1 VRHGNKYYWKI
12 PGGEIQYGLI
22 SRCLRVWFLRKCY
35 TLKRPNRARIERYFG
50 PNKEEYV
57 K

>member
-1 VRHGNKYYWKI
+1 MIRKGNKYYWKI

-35 TLKRPNRARIERYFG
+35 TLKKPNKARINEFFG
-50 PNKEEYV
+50 PK
-57 K
+57 